1 MEARET
7 ALRSPLELPTWLH
20 RLSRRILHLPAGRY
34 QITLT
39 VAECPDWTVQY
50 VGKVEAGDVNNPATA
65 PGHSR
70 M

>member
-39 VAECPDWTVQY
+39 VADCPDWSVLY
-50 VGKVEAGDVNNPATA
+50 LGKVEAGDSNPGTA
-65 PGHSR
+65 LGHSR
-70 M
+70 Q